1 MKMLQQVLEAAGD
14 GILDWNF
21 KTGEVHYSARWKALL
36 GYEPDELEDSAA
48 LWLELSHPDDRVAA
62 DQKFI
67 EHLEGSWP
75 FVHTWRFA
83 HKNGG
88 YRWLLA
94 RAVSQRSEDTGDIER
109 VFIVF
114 SDISHQVLAERR
126 LEALVAAV
134 PDMLLRVTR
143 DNLILDAKIPPSP
156 SSSWSSSSSS
166 SPSPSPSPSVSLSRL
181 AGPDPLSGTSL
192 DGWARSA
199 GLSEVLLPLVVR
211 VRATGRSETAE
222 LRSTLSPPRAYEA
235 HVVRGA
241 DGEIVCILRDVTRRR
256 SLEAQLQQTQ
266 RLESIGQLAAGI
278 AHEINTP
285 VQFVSDSVNFLKD
298 AFLDLQSV
306 LASHH
311 RARDLAG
318 PQLQTLPEDL
328 AAALRETVALE
339 GRSDLPYLLENIGP
353 SIDRALEGLDRIATI
368 VRSIKEFAHPPS
380 AEQSLTDLNRAVTTT
395 LTIARSEYKYVADVE
410 TQLGELPLVRCLPG
424 EVNQA
429 ILNVIVNAAHAI
441 AERFKGT
448 DRRGHIT
455 IRTRRVGGEAEIA
468 IGDDGGGIPEAIRH
482 RIFDPFFTTKE
493 VGRGTGQGLYLC
505 RATIVEKHH
514 GSLTFESE
522 IGRGT
527 TFFIRLPVDGAAP
540 ARALDLGADSGAHLA
555 GPRPQAIG

>member
-1 MKMLQQVLEAAGD
+1 MKLLQQVLEAAGD
-14 GILDWNF
+14 GVLDWNF
-21 KTGEVHYSARWKALL
+21 RTGQVHYSARWKALL
-36 GYEPDELEDSAA
+36 GYEADELEDSAA

-94 RAVSQRSEDTGDIER
+94 RAVTQRSEDTGDIER

-114 SDISHQVLAERR
+114 SDISHRVLAERR

-134 PDMLLRVTR
+134 PDMLLRVTK
-143 DNLILDAKIPPSP
+143 DNLILDAKIPPTP
-156 SSSWSSSSSS
+156 
-166 SPSPSPSPSVSLSRL
+166 L
-181 AGPDPLSGTSL
+181 AGPDPSFGTSL
-192 DGWARSA
+192 DAWATSA
-199 GLSEVLLPLVVR
+199 GLAEVLLPLVVR

-311 RARDLAG
+311 RARDLAW
-318 PQLQTLPEDL
+318 PQLETLPEEL
-328 AAALRETVALE
+328 AAAVRETLALE
-339 GRSDLPYLLENIGP
+339 ARSDLPYLLENIGP
-353 SIDRALEGLDRIATI
+353 SIDRALEGLERIATI

-410 TQLGELPLVRCLPG
+410 TQLGDLPLVRCLPG

-441 AERFKGT
+441 AERFAGT

-522 IGRGT
+522 TGRGT

-540 ARALDLGADSGAHLA
+540 GRAVDLGADSGGHLV

>member
-21 KTGEVHYSARWKALL
+21 KTGQVHYSARWKALL

-48 LWLELSHPDDRVAA
+48 LWLELSHPDDRLAA

-143 DNLILDAKIPPSP
+143 DDLILDAKIPPSP
-156 SSSWSSSSSS
+156 SRSS
-166 SPSPSPSPSVSLSRL
+166 L
-181 AGPDPLSGTSL
+181 AGPEPLSGTSL
-192 DGWARSA
+192 DGWARAA

-298 AFLDLQSV
+298 AFLDLQAV

-311 RARDLAG
+311 RARDLAE
-318 PQLQTLPEDL
+318 PQLDALPEGL
-328 AAALRETVALE
+328 AAAWRETLARE
-339 GRSDLPYLLENIGP
+339 AGSDLPYLLENIGP
-353 SIDRALEGLDRIATI
+353 SIDRALEGLERIATI

-395 LTIARSEYKYVADVE
+395 LTIARSEYKYVAEVE

-448 DRRGHIT
+448 DERGHIT

-522 IGRGT
+522 VGRGT

>member
-1 MKMLQQVLEAAGD
+1 MKMLQQVLEAGGD
-14 GILDWNF
+14 GLLDWNF

-36 GYEPDELEDSAA
+36 GYEPGELVDSPA

-62 DQKFI
+62 DHKFI

-83 HKNGG
+83 HKSGG

-94 RAVSQRSEDTGDIER
+94 RAVSQRSEDTGDLER

-114 SDISHQVLAERR
+114 SDTSHQVLAERR
-126 LEALVAAV
+126 LEALVAAI
-134 PDMLLRVTR
+134 PDMLLRVTK
-143 DNLILDAKIPPSP
+143 DNLILDAKIPPS
-156 SSSWSSSSSS
+156 SSS
-166 SPSPSPSPSVSLSRL
+166 SRL
-181 AGPDPLSGTSL
+181 AGPDPTPGTSL

-222 LRSTLSPPRAYEA
+222 LRSTLNPPRAYEA
-235 HVVRGA
+235 HVVRGD
-241 DGEIVCILRDVTRRR
+241 DGEIVFILRDVTRRR

-285 VQFVSDSVNFLKD
+285 VQFVSDSVSFLKD

-318 PQLQTLPEDL
+318 PQLDALPDAL
-328 AAALRETVALE
+328 AAALRETLALE

-380 AEQSLTDLNRAVTTT
+380 AEQSLTDLNRAVATT

-448 DRRGHIT
+448 DLRGHIA
-455 IRTRRVGGEAEIA
+455 IRTRLVGGEAEIA
-468 IGDDGGGIPEAIRH
+468 ISDDGGGIPEAIRH

-540 ARALDLGADSGAHLA
+540 GRALELGADSSAHLA

>member
-143 DNLILDAKIPPSP
+143 DNLILDAKIPPSST
-156 SSSWSSSSSS
+156 SSSTSSA
-166 SPSPSPSPSVSLSRL
+166 SLSRL

-192 DGWARSA
+192 DSWARSA

-306 LASHH
+306 LASHQ

-318 PQLQTLPEDL
+318 PQLEALPEAL
-328 AAALRETVALE
+328 AAALRETLALE
-339 GRSDLPYLLENIGP
+339 AQRDLPYLLENIGP

-410 TQLGELPLVRCLPG
+410 TQLGDLPLVPCLPG
-424 EVNQA
+424 EINQA

-441 AERFKGT
+441 AERCKGT
-448 DRRGHIT
+448 DLRGHIT

-540 ARALDLGADSGAHLA
+540 GKPLDPGVDSGAHLA